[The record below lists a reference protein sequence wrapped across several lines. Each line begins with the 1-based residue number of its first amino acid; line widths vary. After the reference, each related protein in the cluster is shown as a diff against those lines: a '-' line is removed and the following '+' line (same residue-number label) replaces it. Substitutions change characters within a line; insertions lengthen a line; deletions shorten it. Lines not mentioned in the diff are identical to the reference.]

1 MARTHG
7 LNAIWALWIGMV
19 GMVIGMAG
27 TRPALAD
34 DFDRCHGQSHWLGRP
49 VDEARLQKVTKAY
62 RILGIN
68 DIATQDFNPDRLNVV
83 VDSKGVI
90 VRMYCG

>member
-1 MARTHG
+1 MIA
-7 LNAIWALWIGMV
+7 
-19 GMVIGMAG
+19 MVIGMAG
-27 TRPALAD
+27 TRPALAED
-34 DFDRCHGQSHWLGRP
+34 LAKDLAKDLDRCHGQSHWLGRP

-68 DIATQDFNPDRLNVV
+68 DVATQDFNPDRLNVV